1 MSTTAS
7 TFVLFGATGDLAARM
22 LLPSLYHLHRDGL
35 LQPTLNVLGL
45 SRSTLSQ
52 ADFAAHVERVVREFV
67 PVEFVDTAA
76 LDGLI
81 RRCRYE
87 SLDAS
92 SEASFAALRGSLG
105 SAMQRTYYLS
115 TAPDLYEPVCH
126 GLAATGLISERCHV
140 VLEKPIGKDLTSARA
155 VNGAVQRY
163 FAEDRIFRVDHYLG
177 KEPVQNLLAL
187 RFGNAL
193 FEPLWSSAGIEH
205 VQITVAETV
214 GAEGR
219 WDYYDRAGA
228 LRDMIQ
234 NHLLQLLALVAME
247 PPVDFDPNEVRNE
260 KVKVLRSLRPIDA
273 GEIIMKTVGGQYT
286 AGAAQGQPVPG
297 YLQEPGAR
305 ADSRTETFVALRA
318 EVDNWRWKGVPFYL
332 RTGKR
337 MATRSTEIVIQFRS
351 VPHNI
356 FDSHGAPLQPN
367 KMVIRMQPQETI
379 TLSLMGKQPGLNGMR
394 LSPVALNLSLT
405 EAFKETRRRQAHE
418 RLILDALA
426 GNTTLFVR
434 SDEVEAAWRWVD
446 HIADGWRQ
454 ANIAPKPYPAG
465 TWGPAA
471 AIALPE
477 RFGHSWHD

>member
-1 MSTTAS
+1 MTHGTQ

-35 LQPTLNVLGL
+35 LDPALRVLGV
-45 SRSTLSQ
+45 SRTAQSLEQ
-52 ADFAAHVERVVREFV
+52 FAAHVERVIREFV
-67 PVEFVDTAA
+67 PSQFVESQA
-76 LDGLI
+76 LDGFV
-81 RRCRYE
+81 RRCAYA
-87 SLDAS
+87 SVDA
-92 SEASFAALRGSLG
+92 ERTHSFAELSGTVGA
-105 SAMQRTYYLS
+105 APQRLYYLS
-115 TAPDLYEPVCH
+115 TAPELYGPVCH
-126 GLAATGLISERCHV
+126 GLAGAGLVSERCHV
-140 VLEKPIGKDLTSARA
+140 VLEKPIGKDLSSAHA
-155 VNGAVQRY
+155 VNAAVQRY
-163 FAEDRIFRVDHYLG
+163 FNEERIFRVDHYLG

-193 FEPLWSSAGIEH
+193 FEPLWSSSSIEQ
-205 VQITVAETV
+205 VQITVAETI

-247 PPVDFDPNEVRNE
+247 PPVNFEPGEVRNE
-260 KVKVLRSLRPIDA
+260 KVKVLRSLRPIDS
-273 GEIIMKTVGGQYT
+273 GDISSKTVAGQYT
-286 AGAAQGQPVPG
+286 AGLSGTQAVPG
-297 YLQEPGAR
+297 YLEEHGAR
-305 ADSRTETFVALRA
+305 AGSGTETFVALRA

-337 MATRSTEIVIQFRS
+337 MATRRTEIMIQFRS

-367 KMVIRMQPQETI
+367 KMLIRMQPEETI
-379 TLSLMGKQPGLNGMR
+379 TLALMGKQPGLNGMR
-394 LSPVALNLSLT
+394 LAPVALNLSLT
-405 EAFKETRRRQAHE
+405 EAFKESRRRQAHE

-446 HIADGWRQ
+446 HIADGWQR
-454 ANIAPKPYPAG
+454 ANLQPRPYAAG
-465 TWGPAA
+465 SWGPAA

-477 RFGHSWHD
+477 RFGHSWHE

>member
-1 MSTTAS
+1 MTDPQQ

-22 LLPSLYHLHRDGL
+22 LLPSLYHLHRDNL
-35 LQPTLNVLGL
+35 LRDSLRVLGV
-45 SRSTLSQ
+45 SRSDVS
-52 ADFAAHVERVVREFV
+52 ADAFAQHVERVVREFV
-67 PVEFVDTAA
+67 PAAFLDNAA
-76 LDGLI
+76 LDSFV
-81 RRCRYE
+81 RRCAYRAV
-87 SLDAS
+87 DAERPATFS
-92 SEASFAALRGSLG
+92 DVGAALGASP
-105 SAMQRTYYLS
+105 QRLYYLS
-115 TAPDLYEPVCH
+115 TAPELYGPVCA
-126 GLAATGLISERCHV
+126 GLAAAGLVSDRCHV
-140 VLEKPIGKDLTSARA
+140 VLEKPIGKDLASAHA
-155 VNGAVQRY
+155 VNAAVQRH
-163 FAEDRIFRVDHYLG
+163 FHEDRIFRVDHYLG

-193 FEPLWSSAGIEH
+193 FEPLWRSDAIEQ

-219 WDYYDRAGA
+219 WSYYDRAGA

-247 PPVDFDPNEVRNE
+247 PPVNFDPSEVRNE
-260 KVKVLRSLRPIDA
+260 KVKVLRSLRPIDVA
-273 GEIIMKTVGGQYT
+273 DIPSKTVSGQYS
-286 AGAAQGQPVPG
+286 AGVAGTQGVPG
-297 YLQEPGAR
+297 YLEEAGAR
-305 ADSRTETFVALRA
+305 AGSTTETFVALRA

-337 MATRSTEIVIQFRS
+337 MATRRTEIVIQFRS

-367 KMVIRMQPQETI
+367 KMLIRMQPEETI
-379 TLSLMGKQPGLNGMR
+379 TLEVMGKQPGLNGMR
-394 LSPVALNLSLT
+394 LAPVALNLSLT
-405 EAFKETRRRQAHE
+405 EAFKESRRRQAHE

-426 GNTTLFVR
+426 GNSTLFVR

-446 HIADGWRQ
+446 HIAEGWRRS
-454 ANIAPKPYPAG
+454 NVVPKAYPAG

-477 RFGHSWHD
+477 RFGHSWHE

>member
-1 MSTTAS
+1 MTTHNQA
-7 TFVLFGATGDLAARM
+7 FVLFGATGDLAARM

-35 LQPTLNVLGL
+35 LDPTLQVLGV
-45 SRSTLSQ
+45 SRTAQSFEQ
-52 ADFAAHVERVVREFV
+52 FAQHIERVVREFV
-67 PVEFVDTAA
+67 PESFVEQKA
-76 LDGLI
+76 LDGFV
-81 RRCRYE
+81 RRCAYH
-87 SLDAS
+87 SIDA
-92 SEASFAALRGSLG
+92 EQPASFAGLAAAVGNAAHRL
-105 SAMQRTYYLS
+105 YYLS
-115 TAPDLYEPVCH
+115 TAPELYGPVCH
-126 GLAATGLISERCHV
+126 GLAQSNLVSERCHV
-140 VLEKPIGKDLTSARA
+140 VLEKPIGKDLASAHS
-155 VNGAVQRY
+155 VNTAVQRH
-163 FAEDRIFRVDHYLG
+163 FNEDRIFRVDHYLG

-193 FEPLWSSAGIEH
+193 FEPLWSSSSIEQ

-219 WDYYDRAGA
+219 WDYYDKAGA
-228 LRDMIQ
+228 LRDMVQ

-247 PPVDFDPNEVRNE
+247 PPVDFDPSEVRNE

-273 GEIIMKTVGGQYT
+273 IDIANKTVSGQYT
-286 AGAAQGQPVPG
+286 AGIAGNQAAPG
-297 YLQEPGAR
+297 YLEEAGAR
-305 ADSRTETFVALRA
+305 AGSTTETFVALRA

-337 MATRSTEIVIQFRS
+337 MATRRTEIMIQFRS

-367 KMVIRMQPQETI
+367 KMLIRMQPEETI
-379 TLSLMGKQPGLNGMR
+379 TLALMGKQPGLNGMR

-405 EAFKETRRRQAHE
+405 EAFKEGRRRQAHE

-446 HIADGWRQ
+446 HIADGWQRTHVV
-454 ANIAPKPYPAG
+454 PKAYAAG
-465 TWGPAA
+465 SWGPAA

-477 RFGHSWHD
+477 RFGHSWHE